1 MYHSE
6 CFQSVPDR
14 RDLVPPDSQTKD
26 TAHVLHGRFIT
37 PMSIFTQPH
46 QFNLQ
51 PRDVMVAHS
60 PQPHPTLLVKTT
72 SSRLLELPT
81 ELIQRIINCIERIS
95 SEESHQTRKKREE
108 RVFHDAYP
116 MTGNSEEECY
126 TACHDE
132 EPILNSLQAFSVV
145 NKAIYELC
153 RPRLWKVR

>member
-1 MYHSE
+1 
-6 CFQSVPDR
+6 
-14 RDLVPPDSQTKD
+14 
-26 TAHVLHGRFIT
+26 
-37 PMSIFTQPH
+37 MSIFTQPH